1 MTRRAAEP
9 RGVTLVELIVVLA
22 IVAVMAGV
30 TTLAFRRADLTPQ
43 GEPWVRTIAAARR
56 LAIDS
61 ARTVS
66 LTVRVADGLYTA
78 TALPDGSIVADPQ
91 LGIDRLTG
99 EVAHAPQ

>member
-1 MTRRAAEP
+1 MMRRAAER

-22 IVAVMAGV
+22 IIALMAGV

-43 GEPWVRTIAAARR
+43 VAPWVRAIAAARR

-66 LTVRVADGLYTA
+66 LTVRIADGLYSA
-78 TALPDGSIVADPQ
+78 TALPDGSIVADPA

-99 EVAHAPQ
+99 EVAHAP

>member
-1 MTRRAAEP
+1 MNRP
-9 RGVTLVELIVVLA
+9 GVTLIELIVVLA

-43 GEPWVRTIAAARR
+43 VEPWVRAMAAARQT
-56 LAIDS
+56 AIDS

-66 LTVRVADGLYTA
+66 LTIRIADSLYAA
-78 TALPDGSIVADPQ
+78 TAFPDGSMLADPR

-99 EVAHAPQ
+99 EVTRAP